1 MNGFPF
7 PQTVVFALL
16 AGAGIILAVAAPGLV
31 GTSDAPALT
40 AIGAAMFGG
49 SLAFYLS
56 EMFGWERIRPHA

>member
-1 MNGFPF
+1 MNGFPVA
-7 PQTVVFALL
+7 QTIVFALL
-16 AGAGIILAVAAPGLV
+16 GAAGIILAVSAPGLV

-56 EMFGWERIRPHA
+56 EMFGWERIRSRA